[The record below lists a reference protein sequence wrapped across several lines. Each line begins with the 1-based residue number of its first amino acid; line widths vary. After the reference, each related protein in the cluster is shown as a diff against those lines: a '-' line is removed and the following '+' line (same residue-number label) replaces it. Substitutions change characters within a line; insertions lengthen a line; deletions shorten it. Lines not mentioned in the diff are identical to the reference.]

1 VTYQHALMFFQTV
14 TPLHVGCGQDVGVV
28 DLPVIRE
35 RTTGY
40 PFIPG
45 SGIRGA
51 LRDDFERRDREHTA
65 DDAPASAAAAKS
77 SEIDLLFGPEA
88 RADGDEEKRWAGCVA
103 VHDAKILL
111 FPVRS
116 DQRVFLWITCPAV
129 LARFAKDLEV
139 FLPAAGWPAPP
150 IAAVGD
156 EEVLWPALFA
166 APLYLEEFAFNL
178 QGGAQEIVAT
188 QAALRCWLEKAGDAL
203 AMHDLADRAV
213 LVADRTF
220 HHYVTHATAVLQHNR
235 LTSAKT
241 VEGGALFAV
250 EAVPPEAV
258 FYGFLGGTTS
268 RRPPADGERRLTPA
282 EVLER
287 LHMPWGA
294 GTGPAHTYLH
304 LGGDEG
310 TGLGVTRL
318 TWAATETPAVTGAGT
333 GDAAPPLERRP

>member
-1 VTYQHALMFFQTV
+1 MTYKHALMLFQTV

-51 LRDDFERRDREHTA
+51 LRDLFERRDREHA
-65 DDAPASAAAAKS
+65 GNQAAVTGAGGA
-77 SEIDLLFGPEA
+77 EADLLFGPGA
-88 RADGDEEKRWAGCVA
+88 RVNDEEEERYAGCVA

-129 LARFAKDLEV
+129 LGRFAKDLDV
-139 FLPAAGWPAPP
+139 FLPGAGWPAPP
-150 IAAVGD
+150 VAAVGD
-156 EEVLWPALFA
+156 EEILAPAPFA
-166 APLYLEEFAFNL
+166 APLYLEEFAFDL
-178 QGGAQEIVAT
+178 HGGGQEIAAA
-188 QAALRCWLEKAGDAL
+188 QAALRQWLEKAAGAL
-203 AMHDLADRAV
+203 AIHDLADRAV

-268 RRPPADGERRLTPA
+268 RRPPAEGELRLTPG
-282 EVLER
+282 EVLEK
-287 LHMPWGA
+287 LHAPWGA

-318 TWAATETPAVTGAGT
+318 TWAATETPAVTGVQH
-333 GDAAPPLERRP
+333 AARPVESHR

>member
-1 VTYQHALMFFQTV
+1 MTYQHALLFYQTI

-45 SGIRGA
+45 SGIRGS
-51 LRDDFERRDREHTA
+51 LRDLSERREREHAGKGVPA
-65 DDAPASAAAAKS
+65 DGAKAVRCP
-77 SEIDLLFGPEA
+77 ETELLFGPEA
-88 RADGDEEKRWAGCVA
+88 GGEDEDEERYAGCVA
-103 VHDAKILL
+103 VHDAKLLL

-129 LARFAKDLEV
+129 LRRFARDLGV
-139 FLPAAGWPAPP
+139 FLPGAGWPAPP
-150 IAAVGD
+150 EADLGD
-156 EEVLWPALFA
+156 DEVLAPARFD
-166 APLYLEEFAFNL
+166 APLYLEEFAFDL
-178 QGGAQEIVAT
+178 HGGGGPEAEAGQ
-188 QAALRCWLEKAGDAL
+188 ALRRWLEKAGGAL
-203 AMHDLADRAV
+203 ALGDLADRAV

-250 EAVPPEAV
+250 EAVPPESV

-268 RRPPADGERRLTPA
+268 RKPLAKGESRLMPR
-282 EVLER
+282 EVLEK
-287 LHMPWGA
+287 LHAPWGA
-294 GTGPAHTYLH
+294 GTGPAHGYLH

-318 TWAATETPAVTGAGT
+318 DWAATEAGGPPAAAAAEAG
-333 GDAAPPLERRP
+333 R